1 MKNGSRKWRTRDK
14 AIAAAGLLV
23 IFGTVLFAVPAD
35 RLAWQGPL
43 VMGTLAMPTP
53 SVGTYVRSELQ
64 GHSDS
69 LFSLMGFMSV
79 AGILV
84 LTGRT
89 LLAKSSPGKVAEK
102 KVVLPLI
109 FP

>member
-1 MKNGSRKWRTRDK
+1 MSNRSKKWRFRDK

-23 IFGTVLFAVPAD
+23 IFGAVVFSVPAD
-35 RLAWQGPL
+35 QLAWQGPL

-53 SVGTYVRSELQ
+53 SVETFARTELQ
-64 GHSDS
+64 ANSDS
-69 LFSLMGFMSV
+69 LFSLMGFFSV
-79 AGILV
+79 TGILL
-84 LTGRT
+84 LTGKR
-89 LLAKSSPGKVAEK
+89 LIAKPYPRKRVE

>member
-1 MKNGSRKWRTRDK
+1 MKNRSKKWKFREK
-14 AIAAAGLLV
+14 AIFAAALLV
-23 IFGTVLFAVPAD
+23 IFGTVVFSVPPE

-53 SVGTYVRSELQ
+53 NPARLIPHELRAN
-64 GHSDS
+64 SDS

-84 LTGRT
+84 LTGRK
-89 LLAKSSPGKVAEK
+89 LLAKPSPLQGTE

>member
-1 MKNGSRKWRTRDK
+1 MNNRSRKWKTREK

-23 IFGTVLFAVPAD
+23 IFGAVLFSVPAD

-53 SVGTYVRSELQ
+53 SARTLVRPELQ
-64 GHSDS
+64 ANSDS
-69 LFSLMGFMSV
+69 LFSLMGFFSV

-84 LTGRT
+84 LSGRR
-89 LLAKSSPGKVAEK
+89 LIAKPSPGKVAEN

>member
-1 MKNGSRKWRTRDK
+1 MKNRSKKWKFREK
-14 AIAAAGLLV
+14 AIFAAALLV
-23 IFGTVLFAVPAD
+23 IFGTVVFSVPSE

-53 SVGTYVRSELQ
+53 NPANVISSEPLVN
-64 GHSDS
+64 SDS
-69 LFSLMGFMSV
+69 LFSLMGFLSV

-84 LTGRT
+84 LTGKK
-89 LLAKSSPGKVAEK
+89 LLVKSSPLKPTD

>member
-1 MKNGSRKWRTRDK
+1 MKNRSRNWKSWEK
-14 AIAAAGLLV
+14 AVFAASLLV
-23 IFGTVLFAVPAD
+23 IFGTVVFSVPAG

-53 SVGTYVRSELQ
+53 SVGTFVRTELQ
-64 GHSDS
+64 SNSDS
-69 LFSLMGFMSV
+69 LFSFMGFLSV

-84 LTGRT
+84 LTGRS
-89 LLAKSSPGKVAEK
+89 LIAKPFPGKGTEK
-102 KVVLPLI
+102 EVLPLV

>member
-1 MKNGSRKWRTRDK
+1 MNNRSNKWRTRDK

-23 IFGTVLFAVPAD
+23 IFGAVVFSVPAD

-53 SVGTYVRSELQ
+53 SVGTFVRTELQ
-64 GHSDS
+64 SNSDS
-69 LFSLMGFMSV
+69 LFSLMGFLSV

-84 LTGRT
+84 LTGRS
-89 LLAKSSPGKVAEK
+89 LIAKPFPGKGTEK
-102 KVVLPLI
+102 EVLPLV